1 MSFSALLYVAI
12 ACLSAYG
19 LSHSARSIPKLKKYE
34 DKAERA
40 AKWSNTAD
48 KRLWDTRYTVGAGC
62 VLVSCFL
69 PLLTCLGTLASEV
82 PYSRETEEA
91 WREKGVYLLSRRLA
105 CIPKPG
111 FVMLLT

>member
-62 VLVSCFL
+62 VLVSLL
-69 PLLTCLGTLASEV
+69 PSFAHLPRYLGV
-82 PYSRETEEA
+82 
-91 WREKGVYLLSRRLA
+91 GVTLLS
-105 CIPKPG
+105 G
-111 FVMLLT
+111 N